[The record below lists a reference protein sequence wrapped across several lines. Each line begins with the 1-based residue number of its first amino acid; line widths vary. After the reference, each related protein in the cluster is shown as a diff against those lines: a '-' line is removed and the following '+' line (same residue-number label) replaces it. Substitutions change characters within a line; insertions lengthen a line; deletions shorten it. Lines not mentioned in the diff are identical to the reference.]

1 MQNFSESPLVSVII
15 PAYNAEAFI
24 ARTLES
30 VLAQSYSHL
39 EVLVVDD
46 GSRDRTAEIV
56 QEFVERDRRVTLI
69 RQENAGVAMAR
80 NHAIDRAQGALIAPV
95 DADDI
100 WYPQKLE
107 KQVACLQAKGPEVG
121 LVYSCS
127 VLIDEDDRIL
137 GRYSRRKKFKPEGP
151 VLSSLICSNFLD
163 NASSPLIRRECF
175 DQLGGYDPTLK
186 AQKAQGCEDWD
197 LYLRIAEHYHFAVV
211 PEYLIGYR
219 QFIGSMATNSVAMS
233 RSYELVMEAIA
244 PRHPEI
250 PPVIYQWS
258 RGMFYEYLAGKSFQ
272 CGDHLRT
279 LAWLR
284 HSLRQD
290 WGILLRPGIY
300 HMLLLCCLKLL
311 FFPLTSLIWPDHL
324 SWMTFRNR
332 FRLRRRSF
340 SIEEIN
346 ASAGTINSR
355 FWKPYD
361 YLLIRRLKT
370 TQELARLWDIPSHRP
385 MAPDPAI
392 AEVSSDL
399 SIPSP

>member
-1 MQNFSESPLVSVII
+1 MQNFSELPLVSVII

-30 VLAQSYSHL
+30 VLAQTYSHL

-56 QEFVERDRRVTLI
+56 EAFAERDRRVILI
-69 RQENAGVAMAR
+69 RQENAGVAIAR
-80 NHAIDRAQGALIAPV
+80 NHAIQRAQGALIAPV

-107 KQVACLQAKGPEVG
+107 KQVACLQAQGPEVG

-137 GRYSRRKKFKPEGP
+137 GRYSRRQKFKPGGP
-151 VLSSLICSNFLD
+151 ILASLICSNFLD

-175 DQLGGYDPTLK
+175 ERIGGYDPTLK
-186 AQKAQGCEDWD
+186 ARNAQGCEDWD
-197 LYLRIAEHYHFAVV
+197 LYLRIAEHYHFAVA

-219 QFIGSMATNSVAMS
+219 QSLGSMATNSVAMA
-233 RSYELVMEAIA
+233 RSYEFVMEAIA
-244 PRHPEI
+244 AKHPEI

-272 CGDHLRT
+272 CGDHWRT
-279 LAWLR
+279 LMWLR
-284 HSLRQD
+284 HSLQQD

-300 HMLLLCCLKLL
+300 HMLLLCCIKLL
-311 FFPLTSLIWPDHL
+311 MFPLSSLIWPDHG
-324 SWMTFRNR
+324 SWVRFRNC
-332 FRLRRRSF
+332 FRLPQRSL

-346 ASAGTINSR
+346 ASIGATAPR
-355 FWKPYD
+355 VWKPYD
-361 YLLIRRLKT
+361 YLLIRRLQT
-370 TQELARLWDIPSHRP
+370 TQDLARLWGLSHLGASP
-385 MAPDPAI
+385 QPAI
-392 AEVSSDL
+392 ANLSSDL
-399 SIPSP
+399 SISAS